1 MDRPTKIEIQGK
13 DQFSSTA
20 AEVSTVLT
28 LRRSASLDDGDIGI
42 LLAKRSVDRE
52 LDGYF
57 PQIHPYITRI
67 EATILRERYR
77 DRGLQ
82 TYLMRVYVTC
92 PLHVVQE
99 FHKVAGVQVEIPQEE
114 IRYKPG

>member
-1 MDRPTKIEIQGK
+1 MDRSTTIEIQGK
-13 DQFSSTA
+13 GQFSSTA
-20 AEVSTVLT
+20 EVSFTLT
-28 LRRSASLDDGDIGI
+28 LRRSASLDDGDFGL

-52 LDGYF
+52 LDSYF
-57 PQIHPYITRI
+57 PRIHPHITRI
-67 EATILRERYR
+67 EAAILRERYR

-99 FHKVAGVQVEIPQEE
+99 FHKATGVQVEIPQEQ